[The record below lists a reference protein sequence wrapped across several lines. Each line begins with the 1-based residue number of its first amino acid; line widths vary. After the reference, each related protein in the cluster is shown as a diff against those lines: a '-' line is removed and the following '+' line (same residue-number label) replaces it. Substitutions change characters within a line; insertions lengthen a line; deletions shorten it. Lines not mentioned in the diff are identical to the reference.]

1 MSIQRRRTPLQAFQA
16 PPVESTK
23 WRVPGLFSLNLIQQY
38 EIYFYNIFNI
48 SDSVHAQLH
57 TTDQPV
63 FTALA
68 RFFRQSDCGKSR
80 QSILQKNLD
89 LGACKTM
96 SRSPLS
102 RPQGLQLKPLYRA
115 CDLTGIEH
123 LDSVPGQPPYLRGP
137 YASMYTHKPWTIRQ
151 YTGFANAQASNQR
164 LRQSLAEGS
173 QGLSVAFDLPTHR
186 GYDSND
192 PHCAADVGKAGVA
205 IDSVEDMLE
214 LFDDIALDQVSV
226 SMTMNGAVLPVLAAF
241 IIAAEERGFAKEHLR
256 GTIQNDILK
265 EFMVRNTYIFPPE
278 PSLRICTD
286 VIEYL
291 SNHMPRF
298 NPISVSGY
306 HFQEAGADPILE
318 LALTLINARTYVEQ
332 VRDRDLDVNAFCSR
346 ISFFFGVGNDFFTEV
361 AKLRAARVL
370 WNEISEQ
377 LGADNP
383 SARAMRIHCQT
394 SGWTLCAQDPLNN
407 VVRTTA
413 QAMAAAFGGT
423 QSLHTNAWDEA
434 LALPS
439 EGSARLASSTQ
450 RILQEE
456 TGLCDVIDPW
466 AGSYMMESLTAT
478 VCREVRGCIGR
489 IDDQGGVVAA
499 INNGSISTMI
509 HAQAL
514 QTQARLDTGELR
526 RVGDRTASVTMQAL
540 HTAQPV
546 DSLTVRNRQIH
557 RLKQLRNRRDEAKV
571 QAHLQALTRC
581 AQNGQGNLL
590 ELGIAAVS
598 ARATIGECTTALE
611 EAWPRHSQT
620 PTTLSD
626 SYGPLRAH
634 LPDWSALC
642 ERTSR
647 FSIQH
652 GRPPQVLL
660 GKLGQDGHDRG
671 IRLIASVLIDAG
683 FRVTILPLF
692 QSPAELLDSMNRD
705 EPVDLIGFSS
715 LAGAHNEILCRLL
728 EQLRRQ
734 RIEVPIVLGGV
745 IPEPDIAALTM
756 KGVSAVFGPG
766 EDLLEIAK
774 QLMCLIEQQSL
785 PGIKPAS
792 LAVAKV

>member
-1 MSIQRRRTPLQAFQA
+1 
-16 PPVESTK
+16 
-23 WRVPGLFSLNLIQQY
+23 
-38 EIYFYNIFNI
+38 
-48 SDSVHAQLH
+48 
-57 TTDQPV
+57 
-63 FTALA
+63 
-68 RFFRQSDCGKSR
+68 
-80 QSILQKNLD
+80 
-89 LGACKTM
+89 M
-96 SRSPLS
+96 SRSPLC

-123 LDSVPGQPPYLRGP
+123 LDSAPGQPPYLRGP

-151 YTGFANAQASNQR
+151 YTGFANAQVSNQR
-164 LRQSLAEGS
+164 LRQSLAEGA

-205 IDSVEDMLE
+205 IDSIEDMLE
-214 LFDDIALDQVSV
+214 LFDGIALDQVSV

-241 IIAAEERGFAKEHLR
+241 IVAAQERGIAKEQLS

-265 EFMVRNTYIFPPE
+265 EFMVRNTYIFAPE

-291 SNHMPRF
+291 ARHMPRF

-332 VRDRDLDVNAFCSR
+332 VRIRGLDVNAFCSR
-346 ISFFFGVGNDFFTEV
+346 VSFFFGVGNDFFTEV

-383 SARAMRIHCQT
+383 SARAMRMHCQT

-407 VVRTTA
+407 IVRTTA
-413 QAMAAAFGGT
+413 QAMAAVFGGT

-439 EGSARLASSTQ
+439 ESSARLASNTQ
-450 RILQEE
+450 QILQTE

-478 VCREVRGCIGR
+478 VCREVRACIAR
-489 IDDQGGVVAA
+489 IDSQGGVVAA

-514 QTQARLDTGELR
+514 QTQAQLDTGELR
-526 RVGDRTASVTMQAL
+526 RVGERAASATTQPL

-546 DSLTVRNRQIH
+546 NSFTVRNRQIQ
-557 RLKQLRNRRDEAKV
+557 RLKQLRIRRDEAKV
-571 QAHLQALTRC
+571 QARLQALTHSARI
-581 AQNGQGNLL
+581 GQGNLL
-590 ELGIAAVS
+590 ELSIAAIS
-598 ARATIGECTTALE
+598 ARATVGECTKALE
-611 EAWPRHSQT
+611 KAWPRHRQT
-620 PTTLSD
+620 PTFLPD
-626 SYGPLRAH
+626 NYGPLRAH

-642 ERTSR
+642 ERASR
-647 FSIQH
+647 FSTQH

-683 FRVTILPLF
+683 FRVRMLPLF
-692 QSPAELLDSMNRD
+692 QSPAELLDSMSHD

-715 LAGAHNEILCRLL
+715 LAGAHDEILCHLL
-728 EQLRRQ
+728 EHLRRQ
-734 RIEVPIVLGGV
+734 RIEVPVVLGGI
-745 IPEPDIAALTM
+745 IPESDIASLTAQ
-756 KGVSAVFGPG
+756 GVSAIFGPG
-766 EDLLEIAK
+766 EDLLDIAK
-774 QLMCLIEQQSL
+774 QLMSLVEQQPL
-785 PGIKPAS
+785 HDIKPAT
-792 LAVAKV
+792 LAFAKA

>member
-1 MSIQRRRTPLQAFQA
+1 MTRAPLY
-16 PPVESTK
+16 
-23 WRVPGLFSLNLIQQY
+23 R
-38 EIYFYNIFNI
+38 
-48 SDSVHAQLH
+48 
-57 TTDQPV
+57 
-63 FTALA
+63 
-68 RFFRQSDCGKSR
+68 
-80 QSILQKNLD
+80 
-89 LGACKTM
+89 
-96 SRSPLS
+96 PL
-102 RPQGLQLKPLYRA
+102 GLQLKALYRPS
-115 CDLTGIEH
+115 DLTGIEH
-123 LDSVPGQPPYLRGP
+123 LDSDPGKPPYLRGP

-151 YTGFANAQASNQR
+151 YTGFADAQLSNQR
-164 LRQSLAEGS
+164 LRQSLAEGA
-173 QGLSVAFDLPTHR
+173 QGLSIAFDLPTHR

-192 PHCAADVGKAGVA
+192 AHCAADVGKAGVA

-214 LFDDIALDQVSV
+214 LFDGIALDRVSV

-241 IIAAEERGFAKEHLR
+241 IVASQERGIAREQLS

-265 EFMVRNTYIFPPE
+265 EFMVRNTYIFAPE

-291 SNHMPRF
+291 ARNMPRF

-318 LALTLINARTYVEQ
+318 LALTLLNARTYVEQ
-332 VRDRDLDVNAFCSR
+332 VRLRGLDVNAFCSR
-346 ISFFFGVGNDFFTEV
+346 MSFFFGVGNDFFTEV

-383 SARAMRIHCQT
+383 SARAMRMHCQT
-394 SGWTLCAQDPLNN
+394 SGWTLCAQDPMNN

-413 QAMAAAFGGT
+413 QAMAAVFGGT

-439 EGSARLASSTQ
+439 ASSARLASNTQ
-450 RILQEE
+450 KILQEE

-478 VCREVRGCIGR
+478 VCREVRACIAR
-489 IDDQGGVVAA
+489 IDGEGGVVAA

-526 RVGDRTASVTMQAL
+526 RVGEKTATATTQAL

-546 DSLTVRNRQIH
+546 DSFTVRNRQIH
-557 RLKQLRNRRDEAKV
+557 RLKQLRIRRDEAKV
-571 QAHLQALTRC
+571 QAHLQALVHC
-581 AQNGQGNLL
+581 ARHNQGNLL
-590 ELGIAAVS
+590 DFSIAAIR
-598 ARATIGECTTALE
+598 ARATVGECTQALE
-611 EAWPRHSQT
+611 QAWPRYRQT
-620 PTTLSD
+620 PTFLPA
-626 SYGPLRAH
+626 SYGSLRAD
-634 LPDWSALC
+634 LPSWSALC

-647 FSIQH
+647 FSTQH

-671 IRLIASVLIDAG
+671 IRLIATVLLDAG
-683 FRVTILPLF
+683 FRVTMLPLF

-715 LAGAHNEILCRLL
+715 LAGAHDEILRHLL
-728 EQLRRQ
+728 EHLRRE
-734 RIEVPIVLGGV
+734 RIEVPIVLGGI
-745 IPEPDIAALTM
+745 IPESDIASLTTL
-756 KGVSAVFGPG
+756 GVSAVFGPG

-774 QLMCLIEQQSL
+774 QLMSLVEQQSL
-785 PGIKPAS
+785 PDIKSAT
-792 LAVAKV
+792 AAFAKA